1 VSCVSV
7 VHVRVVVVRGSDLF
21 MPMAVTVGLL
31 PPVRRIVLA
40 SVVFVVNVLVRMNQ
54 RFMNLEMYV
63 ALR

>member
-1 VSCVSV
+1 VSV